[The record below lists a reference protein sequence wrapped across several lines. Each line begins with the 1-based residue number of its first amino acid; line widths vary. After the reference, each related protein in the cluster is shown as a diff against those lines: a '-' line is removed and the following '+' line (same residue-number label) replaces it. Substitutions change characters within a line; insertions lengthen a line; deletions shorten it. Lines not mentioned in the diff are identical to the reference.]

1 MAPAVNSPRVGV
13 VGLGAMGGP
22 IAAHVVRA
30 GFEVTG
36 FDLRAEAVEAAR
48 LTGVRPAASAREVAE
63 SADLVITLLPSDAAL
78 DAVVASPD
86 GLIAA
91 ARAGLIV
98 AEASTLSLAAKD
110 RARALL
116 GDRGAD
122 VLDAPLSGTSHQA
135 RRGDLV
141 VYASG
146 DRGACDRAEAVFAA
160 FSRESR
166 YVGGFGAGSRTK
178 LVANLL
184 VAIHNVAAAEALGL
198 GIRAGLDA
206 DALLDALT
214 AGAGSSRMLE
224 HRGPMMLRREYADAS
239 MTVDLFAKDLRL
251 ITALADEV
259 GAPVPLLRAAEHLYD
274 SAMDLGF
281 GAYDTAVVFEM
292 LERRAAGEP
301 T

>member
-1 MAPAVNSPRVGV
+1 MRGAGDPPRVGV

-22 IAAHVVRA
+22 IAGHVVRG

-48 LTGVRPAASAREVAE
+48 LTGVRPAASAGEVGE
-63 SADLVITLLPSDAAL
+63 SSDLVITLLPSDGAL

-86 GLIAA
+86 GLLPA
-91 ARAGLIV
+91 AREGLIV
-98 AEASTLSLAAKD
+98 VEASTLSLAAKH

-116 GDRGAD
+116 CDRGAE

-135 RRGDLV
+135 RLGDLV

-146 DRGACDRAEAVFAA
+146 DRDACDLAGAVFAA
-160 FSRESR
+160 FSREWR
-166 YVGGFGAGSRTK
+166 YIGGFGAGSRMK

-184 VAIHNVAAAEALGL
+184 VAIHNVAAAEALDL
-198 GIRAGLDA
+198 AVRAGIDPEV
-206 DALLDALT
+206 LLDALT

-224 HRGPMMLRREYADAS
+224 HRGPMMLKRDYADAS
-239 MTVDLFAKDLRL
+239 MTVDLFLKDLRL
-251 ITALADEV
+251 ITELAEEV
-259 GAPVPLLRAAEHLYD
+259 GAPVPLLRVARGLYD
-274 SAMDLGF
+274 SAVDLGL
-281 GAYDTAVVFEM
+281 GAHDTAVVFEV
-292 LERRAAGEP
+292 LERRVAGEP